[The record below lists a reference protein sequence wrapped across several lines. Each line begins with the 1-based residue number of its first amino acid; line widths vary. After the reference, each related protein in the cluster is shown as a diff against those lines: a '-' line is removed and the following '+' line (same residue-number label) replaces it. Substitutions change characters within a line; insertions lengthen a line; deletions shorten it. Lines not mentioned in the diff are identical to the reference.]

1 MPSTGSQ
8 QTMELQDELEE
19 RRKREEQDQELA
31 EQAAKQAL
39 EKKRQADL
47 LQQQQTVTPQSP
59 IQPGAPA
66 GTTEAGD
73 TPSTATTPNTTTDTD
88 NGEGTDVIEPDR
100 TVSTAKEQAY
110 KDMEQAAE
118 DALKAN
124 EDNNANYQNF
134 LGKIV
139 EGYQNELRE
148 AKKEAELQ
156 RQIDTTK
163 NVFAG
168 VTEFASAL
176 TNLIGTSRGAINQQ
190 PRTVTQDWMREAD
203 QHRLQERER
212 LDRMR
217 DKLRQQQMAGE
228 NAKYQMTKEQ
238 IVEQLNLKNL
248 KGTNAINLA
257 QQRKAE
263 NDEAYER
270 GRNVVTDE
278 LAAKRIE
285 AQLRGQDVELA
296 GIAQRDR
303 ANETRFQIEML
314 KQGLVPDGNGGFSYD
329 PATAAKKMGAQAL
342 EIPAYGDR
350 NAVVMYIHPNSLKN
364 TLLSY
369 AKDAKVKK
377 ELKAGG
383 FDLDAIVN
391 QLKGAKG
398 DLFAEGKLTGTDLGT
413 QIQTAIMYSP
423 TLVDALRRVSINA
436 YDVGEQPVQEQP
448 QQQPAWAAGGYT
460 PMFQRPTTQ
469 YPTGAPAPAPQQ
481 TGDTDW
487 DKKYK

>member
-19 RRKREEQDQELA
+19 RRKREEQERLAAQAAELA
-31 EQAAKQAL
+31 AAQKQ
-39 EKKRQADL
+39 QADAL
-47 LQQQQTVTPQSP
+47 QGQQQPGT
-59 IQPGAPA
+59 QPAVENAGAQPA
-66 GTTEAGD
+66 
-73 TPSTATTPNTTTDTD
+73 ATTPGTTPAAD
-88 NGEGTDVIEPDR
+88 NGEETDVIEPDR
-100 TVSTAKEQAY
+100 TVSTAKQQAY

-118 DALKAN
+118 DAAN
-124 EDNNANYQNF
+124 ANAAANANYQNF

-139 EGYQNELRE
+139 EGYENELRE

-238 IVEQLNLKNL
+238 IVEQLNLRKL
-248 KGTNAINLA
+248 KAANAIDVA
-257 QQRKAE
+257 QTQKGE
-263 NDEAYER
+263 DDEAYER
-270 GRNVVTDE
+270 GRNLVSDQ
-278 LAAKRIE
+278 LAADRIG
-285 AQLRGQDVELA
+285 AQIRGQDVELKR
-296 GIAQRDR
+296 IAQRDR
-303 ANETRFQIEML
+303 ADETRYQIELL

-342 EIPAYGDR
+342 EIPAYGER

-369 AKDAKVKK
+369 AKDPKVKK
-377 ELKAGG
+377 ELQAGG

-413 QIQTAIMYSP
+413 QIQTAVMYSP
-423 TLVDALRRVSINA
+423 TLVDALRRVSINS
-436 YDVGEQPVQEQP
+436 YDIGEQPQQEQP
-448 QQQPAWAAGGYT
+448 QGQPAWAGGGYT
-460 PMFQRPTTQ
+460 PMFQRPTVQ
-469 YPTGAPAPAPQQ
+469 YPTGAAAAPAPQRNNELS
-481 TGDTDW
+481 DW
-487 DKKYK
+487 DKEYK

>member
-19 RRKREEQDQELA
+19 RRKREEQERLAAQAAELA
-31 EQAAKQAL
+31 AV
-39 EKKRQADL
+39 
-47 LQQQQTVTPQSP
+47 QQQQADALQGQQ
-59 IQPGAPA
+59 QPGTQPA
-66 GTTEAGD
+66 VQTAGAQ
-73 TPSTATTPNTTTDTD
+73 PAATTPGTTPAAD
-88 NGEGTDVIEPDR
+88 NGEETDVIEPDR
-100 TVSTAKEQAY
+100 TVSTAKEQAN

-118 DALKAN
+118 DAAN
-124 EDNNANYQNF
+124 ANAAANANYQNF

-156 RQIDTTK
+156 RKIDTTK

-238 IVEQLNLKNL
+238 IVEQLNLRKL
-248 KGTNAINLA
+248 KAANAIDVA
-257 QQRKAE
+257 QTQKGE

-270 GRNVVTDE
+270 GRNVVSDQ
-278 LAAKRIE
+278 LAADRIN
-285 AQLRGQDVELA
+285 AQIRGQDVELKR
-296 GIAQRDR
+296 IAQRDR
-303 ANETRFQIEML
+303 ADETRYQIELL

-342 EIPAYGDR
+342 EIPAYGER

-369 AKDAKVKK
+369 AKDPKVKK
-377 ELKAGG
+377 ELQAGG

-413 QIQTAIMYSP
+413 QIQTAVMYSP
-423 TLVDALRRVSINA
+423 TLVDALRRVSINS
-436 YDVGEQPVQEQP
+436 YDIGEQPQQEQP
-448 QQQPAWAAGGYT
+448 QGQPAWAGGGYT
-460 PMFQRPTTQ
+460 PMFQRPTVQ
-469 YPTGAPAPAPQQ
+469 YPTGAAAAPAPQRNNELS
-481 TGDTDW
+481 DW
-487 DKKYK
+487 DKEYK

>member
-1 MPSTGSQ
+1 MPSTNSQ
-8 QTMELQDELEE
+8 QQIELQEDLEEKQRLAAQAAAQAELE
-19 RRKREEQDQELA
+19 RQQVEQ
-31 EQAAKQAL
+31 
-39 EKKRQADL
+39 
-47 LQQQQTVTPQSP
+47 LQQQQAAGS
-59 IQPGAPA
+59 IPGAPTAPENPNGAPATTQPTNTPDA
-66 GTTEAGD
+66 GTDAD
-73 TPSTATTPNTTTDTD
+73 
-88 NGEGTDVIEPDR
+88 EGTGDGGVEVDR
-100 TVSTAKEQAY
+100 TVSTAMEKAN
-110 KDMEQAAE
+110 KDMEKAAE
-118 DALKAN
+118 DAAKAN
-124 EDNNANYQNF
+124 VDANTNYQNF

-156 RQIDTTK
+156 RQIDTNK
-163 NVFAG
+163 SVFAG
-168 VTEFASAL
+168 VTEFTSAL
-176 TNLIGTSRGAINQQ
+176 VNLIGVSRGAVNQQ
-190 PRTVTQDWMREAD
+190 PKTFTQDWMREAD

-217 DKLRQQQMAGE
+217 EKLRQQQMAGE
-228 NAKYQMTKEQ
+228 NAKYQFTKEQ
-238 IVEQLNLKNL
+238 IAEQLKLINL
-248 KGTNAINLA
+248 KGTNAIALA
-257 QQRKAE
+257 QQQKAE
-263 NDEAYER
+263 KDEAYER
-270 GRNVVTDE
+270 GRNLVTDQ
-278 LAAKRIE
+278 LAAERIK
-285 AQLRGQDVELA
+285 AQIRGQDVELER
-296 GIAQRDR
+296 IARMDR
-303 ANETRFQIEML
+303 ADETRLQIEQL
-314 KQGLVPDGNGGFSYD
+314 KQGFVPDGNGGYTYD
-329 PATAAKKMGAQAL
+329 PYLAAKKMGAQAL
-342 EIPAYGDR
+342 EIPAYGNR

-369 AKDAKVKK
+369 AKNANVKK

-423 TLVDALRRVSINA
+423 TLVDALRRVSIHD
-436 YDVGEQPVQEQP
+436 YDVREQPVQEQP

>member
-8 QTMELQDELEE
+8 QTIELQDELEE
-19 RRKREEQDQELA
+19 RRKREEQERLAAQAAELA
-31 EQAAKQAL
+31 AAQKQ
-39 EKKRQADL
+39 QADAL
-47 LQQQQTVTPQSP
+47 QGQQQPGT
-59 IQPGAPA
+59 QPAVETAGAQPV
-66 GTTEAGD
+66 
-73 TPSTATTPNTTTDTD
+73 ATTPGTTPAAD
-88 NGEGTDVIEPDR
+88 NGEETDVIEPDR
-100 TVSTAKEQAY
+100 TVSTAKEQAN

-118 DALKAN
+118 DAAN
-124 EDNNANYQNF
+124 ANAAANANYQNF

-238 IVEQLNLKNL
+238 IVEQLNLRKL
-248 KGTNAINLA
+248 KAANAVDVA
-257 QQRKAE
+257 QTQKGE

-270 GRNVVTDE
+270 GRNVVSDQ
-278 LAAKRIE
+278 LAADRIG
-285 AQLRGQDVELA
+285 AQIRGQDVELKR
-296 GIAQRDR
+296 IAQRDR
-303 ANETRFQIEML
+303 ADETRYQIELL

-342 EIPAYGDR
+342 EIPAYGER

-369 AKDAKVKK
+369 AKDPKIKK
-377 ELKAGG
+377 ELQAGG

-413 QIQTAIMYSP
+413 QIQTAVMYAP
-423 TLVDALRRVSINA
+423 TLVDALRRVSINS
-436 YDVGEQPVQEQP
+436 YDIGEQPQQEQP
-448 QQQPAWAAGGYT
+448 QGQPAWAGGGYT
-460 PMFQRPTTQ
+460 PMFQRSTVQ
-469 YPTGAPAPAPQQ
+469 YPTGAAAASAPQRNNELS
-481 TGDTDW
+481 DW
-487 DKKYK
+487 DKEYK

>member
-19 RRKREEQDQELA
+19 RRKREEQERLAAQAAELA
-31 EQAAKQAL
+31 AA
-39 EKKRQADL
+39 
-47 LQQQQTVTPQSP
+47 QQQQADALQGQQ
-59 IQPGAPA
+59 QPGTQPA
-66 GTTEAGD
+66 VETAGAQ
-73 TPSTATTPNTTTDTD
+73 PAATTPDTTPATD
-88 NGEGTDVIEPDR
+88 NGEETDVIEPDR
-100 TVSTAKEQAY
+100 TVSTAKQQAY
-110 KDMEQAAE
+110 KEMEQAAE
-118 DALKAN
+118 EAAN
-124 EDNNANYQNF
+124 ANAAANANYQNF

-156 RQIDTTK
+156 RKIDTTK

-248 KGTNAINLA
+248 KGTNAINLS

-263 NDEAYER
+263 DDEAYER
-270 GRNVVTDE
+270 GRNAVTDA

-285 AQLRGQDVELA
+285 AQMRGQDVELR
-296 GIAQRDR
+296 GIEQRDR
-303 ANETRFQIEML
+303 ANETRYQIELL

-342 EIPAYGDR
+342 EIPAYGER

-369 AKDAKVKK
+369 AKDPKVKK
-377 ELKAGG
+377 ELQAGG

-413 QIQTAIMYSP
+413 QIQTAVMYSP
-423 TLVDALRRVSINA
+423 TLVDALRRVSINS
-436 YDVGEQPVQEQP
+436 YDIGEQPQQEQP
-448 QQQPAWAAGGYT
+448 QGQPAWAGGGYT
-460 PMFQRPTTQ
+460 PMFQRPTVQ
-469 YPTGAPAPAPQQ
+469 YPTGAPAAPAPQRNNELS
-481 TGDTDW
+481 DW
-487 DKKYK
+487 DKEYK

>member
-19 RRKREEQDQELA
+19 RRKREEQERLAAQAAELA
-31 EQAAKQAL
+31 AA
-39 EKKRQADL
+39 
-47 LQQQQTVTPQSP
+47 QQQQADALQGQQ
-59 IQPGAPA
+59 QPGTQPA
-66 GTTEAGD
+66 
-73 TPSTATTPNTTTDTD
+73 ATTPGTTPAAD
-88 NGEGTDVIEPDR
+88 NGEETDVIEPDR
-100 TVSTAKEQAY
+100 TVSTAMQQAN

-118 DALKAN
+118 DAAN
-124 EDNNANYQNF
+124 ANAAANANYQNF

-238 IVEQLNLKNL
+238 IVEQLNLRKL
-248 KGTNAINLA
+248 KAANAIDVA
-257 QQRKAE
+257 QAQKGE

-270 GRNVVTDE
+270 GRNAVTDA

-285 AQLRGQDVELA
+285 AQMRGQDVELR
-296 GIAQRDR
+296 GIEQRDR
-303 ANETRFQIEML
+303 ANETRYQIELL

-342 EIPAYGDR
+342 EIPAYGER

-369 AKDAKVKK
+369 AKDPKVKK
-377 ELKAGG
+377 ELQAGG

-413 QIQTAIMYSP
+413 QIQTAVMYSP
-423 TLVDALRRVSINA
+423 TLVDALRRVSINS
-436 YDVGEQPVQEQP
+436 YDIGEQPQQEQP
-448 QQQPAWAAGGYT
+448 QGQPAWAGGGYT
-460 PMFQRPTTQ
+460 PMFQRPTVQ
-469 YPTGAPAPAPQQ
+469 YPTGAAAAPAPQRNNELS
-481 TGDTDW
+481 DW

>member
-8 QTMELQDELEE
+8 QTMELQDELEDE
-19 RRKREEQDQELA
+19 RRRREEQERLAAQAAELA
-31 EQAAKQAL
+31 AA
-39 EKKRQADL
+39 
-47 LQQQQTVTPQSP
+47 QQQQADALQKQQ
-59 IQPGAPA
+59 QPGTQPA
-66 GTTEAGD
+66 VETAGAQ
-73 TPSTATTPNTTTDTD
+73 PAATTPGTTPATD
-88 NGEGTDVIEPDR
+88 NGDETDVIEPDR
-100 TVSTAKEQAY
+100 TVSTAKEQAN
-110 KDMEQAAE
+110 KDIEQAAE
-118 DALKAN
+118 DAAN
-124 EDNNANYQNF
+124 ANAAANANYQNF

-139 EGYQNELRE
+139 EGYENELRE

-203 QHRLQERER
+203 QHRLQARER

-238 IVEQLNLKNL
+238 IVEQLNLRKL
-248 KGTNAINLA
+248 KAANAVDVA
-257 QQRKAE
+257 QTQKGE

-270 GRNVVTDE
+270 GRNVVSDQ
-278 LAAKRIE
+278 LAADRIG
-285 AQLRGQDVELA
+285 AQIRGQDVELKR
-296 GIAQRDR
+296 IAQRDR
-303 ANETRFQIEML
+303 ADETRYQIELL

-342 EIPAYGDR
+342 EIPAYGER

-369 AKDAKVKK
+369 AKDPKVKK
-377 ELKAGG
+377 ELQAGG

-413 QIQTAIMYSP
+413 QIQTAVMYSP
-423 TLVDALRRVSINA
+423 TLVDALRRVSINS
-436 YDVGEQPVQEQP
+436 YDIDEQPQQEQP
-448 QQQPAWAAGGYT
+448 QGQPAWAGGGFT
-460 PMFQRPTTQ
+460 PFIQRPTVQ
-469 YPTGAPAPAPQQ
+469 YPTGAAAAPAPQRNNELS
-481 TGDTDW
+481 DW
-487 DKKYK
+487 DKEYK

>member
-8 QTMELQDELEE
+8 QTMELQNELEE
-19 RRKREEQDQELA
+19 RRKREEQERLAAQAAELA
-31 EQAAKQAL
+31 AAQQQ
-39 EKKRQADL
+39 QADL
-47 LQQQQTVTPQSP
+47 LQQQGAALQGQV
-59 IQPGAPA
+59 QPGTSAAQMAA
-66 GTTEAGD
+66 GTQPA
-73 TPSTATTPNTTTDTD
+73 ATTPDTD
-88 NGEGTDVIEPDR
+88 NGEDAEGVEVNR
-100 TVSTAKEQAY
+100 TVSTAMEQANR
-110 KDMEQAAE
+110 DAVTAAE
-118 DALKAN
+118 DAAKAN
-124 EDNNANYQNF
+124 AAANANYQNF

-163 NVFAG
+163 SVFAG

-217 DKLRQQQMAGE
+217 EKLRQQQMAGE
-228 NAKYQMTKEQ
+228 NAKYQFTKEQ
-238 IVEQLNLKNL
+238 IAEQLKLINL
-248 KGTNAINLA
+248 KGTNAIALA
-257 QQRKAE
+257 QQQKAE
-263 NDEAYER
+263 EDEAYER

-342 EIPAYGDR
+342 EIPAYGNR

-369 AKDAKVKK
+369 AKDENVKK

-398 DLFAEGKLTGTDLGT
+398 DLFAEGKLTGTDLVT
-413 QIQTAIMYSP
+413 QIQTAVMYSP
-423 TLVDALRRVSINA
+423 TLVNALRGVSINS

-460 PMFQRPTTQ
+460 PMFQRLTTQ